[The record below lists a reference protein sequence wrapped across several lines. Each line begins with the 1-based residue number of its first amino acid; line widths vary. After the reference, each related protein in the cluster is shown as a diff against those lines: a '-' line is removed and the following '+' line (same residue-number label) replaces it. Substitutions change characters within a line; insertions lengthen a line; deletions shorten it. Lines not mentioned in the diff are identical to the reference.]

1 MSFRVLPT
9 PAALLATVA
18 LRVGSVAVASLL
30 AILSARVAE
39 ASPFPSPSPEPSFAP
54 SVEVLV
60 DRPIAVRD
68 APILVPVRIAGA
80 APATVSVRAIAGD
93 GSALGF
99 EAQILWP
106 RRPRVGEVEPLRWA
120 RASNELRLSRERQA
134 GATDAYLALD
144 PPRELPRV
152 ERFELGAVRIAPRWF
167 EAANLDAL
175 DGLLARLA
183 RRASAFTPVG
193 APDAGLSL
201 PDPAAPFERF
211 RWEIGRA
218 LRGWAAPPAFE
229 AGSPDDL
236 AARATTALWLAALSR
251 LASTSEGVAVECAEM
266 LVATCRDDTAPAPI
280 AAWIAD
286 PAALSSML
294 ALALDASRT
303 GETLVEA
310 MLSWLRVRSSIQIW
324 VEDETRD
331 EVVLA
336 LANPTTSEEVVRLSW
351 LDSVWLDVD
360 DPPLAALAMPGEVTR
375 VRVPRPRR
383 AEIDGARIPQ
393 DDGRATL
400 RIEHRGEV
408 RMLVVTPP
416 VVRAGL
422 AGVVLSRFVAPLD
435 LVSVSM
441 GTSADAPT
449 ELAAVASLRPRLG
462 SWEVF
467 AEVRT
472 GRAPTADDAIVLV
485 GAGGTAITVRG
496 NGAVDDPAGLVSADP
511 NASGTLEF
519 RAYAD
524 RFRVGFVLPPAW
536 IDRIEGDAVV
546 MLGLRRTGP
555 EGVADAPF
563 AAVPWRATPRL
574 LGVDLLGGGARVG
587 ETLYSAP

>member
-1 MSFRVLPT
+1 VSLRVLPR
-9 PAALLATVA
+9 PAALLAIAA
-18 LRVGSVAVASLL
+18 LLAGPSVRGGEAAFAVAHAPAPASTSAPTL
-30 AILSARVAE
+30 ASTP
-39 ASPFPSPSPEPSFAP
+39 ASTL
-54 SVEVLV
+54 EVLV
-60 DRPIAVRD
+60 ERPVAVRD
-68 APILVPVRIAGA
+68 APILVPVRITGS
-80 APATVSVRAIAGD
+80 APAAVSVRAIADD
-93 GSALGF
+93 GSARVF
-99 EAQILWP
+99 EAPILWP
-106 RRPRVGEVEPLRWA
+106 RRPQVGEVEPRRWA
-120 RASNELRLSRERQA
+120 RASNELRLSRERQT

-144 PPRELPRV
+144 PPPGPMRT
-152 ERFELGAVRIAPRWF
+152 ERFELGSTRIAPRWF
-167 EAANLDAL
+167 DAASLDPA

-183 RRASAFTPVG
+183 RRASAVTPPG
-193 APDAGLSL
+193 APAALLSL

-218 LRGWAAPPAFE
+218 IRGWDAPPALE
-229 AGSPDDL
+229 AGSPDEL
-236 AARATTALWLAALSR
+236 AARATTALWLAALAR
-251 LASTSEGVAVECAEM
+251 LASVSEGVAVECAEM
-266 LVATCRDDTAPAPI
+266 LVATCRDETAPAPI

-294 ALALDASRT
+294 ALALDSART
-303 GETLVEA
+303 GDALAEA
-310 MLSWLRVRSSIQIW
+310 MLSWLRVRSPLQLW

-336 LANPTTSEEVVRLSW
+336 LANPSTSEEVVRLSW
-351 LDSVWLDVD
+351 LDSMWLDVD
-360 DPPLAALAMPGEVTR
+360 DPPLAALAMAGEVTR

-408 RMLVVTPP
+408 RTLVVTPP
-416 VVRAGL
+416 VVRAGV
-422 AGVVLSRFVAPLD
+422 AGVVLARLVAPLD
-435 LVSVSM
+435 LVSVSV
-441 GTSADAPT
+441 GTDAPAPP
-449 ELAAVASLRPRLG
+449 ELAAAASLRPRLE

-472 GRAPTADDAIVLV
+472 GRAPTAEDAIALT
-485 GAGGTAITVRG
+485 GAGGATITVRG
-496 NGAVDDPAGLVSADP
+496 DGSVDDPAGLVAADP
-511 NASGTLEF
+511 GGAGTLEF
-519 RAYAD
+519 RAFAD

-536 IDRIEGDAVV
+536 IERVEGDAVV
-546 MLGLRRTGP
+546 ALGLRRTGP